1 MKTDRLKNT
10 LLDKDIN
17 RKIEA
22 FRLLYEL
29 KTFSQVAQTM
39 NCSLST
45 ISNLISD
52 LEYYVGAK
60 LLERHGK
67 NGIFITQAG
76 ENLYQ
81 KTNGWDKNFK
91 NVFHPKYPSISA
103 SNNVISVFLHPL
115 FANYY
120 FMNFSHFR
128 KTENDNL
135 LANINFNVA
144 VGDKI
149 QVNEYLQN
157 GVDVV
162 IFPFEWG
169 DVGQYQDEYN
179 IYSIKQYDLYLY
191 MNKCNKYATLDSQS
205 FTWDILADANI
216 MPSNREVMFKTASEL
231 IHPGSYFL
239 STDAFDLYF
248 LYQGIVKNMWTVAI
262 GGEFEKIFDC
272 SNFVKKSHQCAPKIQ
287 FATYWMIL
295 TKKDDNRKEI
305 LLETTNIFK
314 KLFDIAK

>member
-1 MKTDRLKNT
+1 MKTDRLNNT
-10 LLDKDIN
+10 LLDKNIN

-52 LEYYVGAK
+52 LEYYCGVK

-76 ENLYQ
+76 ESLYQ
-81 KTNGWDKNFK
+81 KTNNWKKNIVGIFSSPHRTFTE
-91 NVFHPKYPSISA
+91 N
-103 SNNVISVFLHPL
+103 SNLISVFAHPL

-120 FMNFSHFR
+120 FMDFLNIR
-128 KTENDNL
+128 AIAGKKL
-135 LANINFNVA
+135 LSNINFHLT

-149 QVNEYLQN
+149 QVNNYLQN
-157 GVDVV
+157 GVDMAV
-162 IFPFEWG
+162 FPFEWG
-169 DVGQYQDEYN
+169 DVGRYQDEYDIYN
-179 IYSIKQYDLYLY
+179 IKPYDLYLY
-191 MNKCNKYATLDSQS
+191 MNQHNKYANLDNKS

-216 MPSNREVMFKTASEL
+216 MPSNRKVMFKTASEL
-231 IHPGSYFL
+231 IHGGSHFL

-248 LYQGIVKNMWTVAI
+248 LYQGICKNMWAVAI
-262 GGEFEKIFDC
+262 GNEFEKIFDC
-272 SNFVKKSHQCAPKIQ
+272 SNFVKKSHQLAPKIQ

-295 TKKDDNRKEI
+295 TKKDNYRRDM
-305 LLETTNIFK
+305 LFETKNALV